1 MDRLRNH
8 LKILFQVLSLLLI
21 VFYLY
26 PGSILG
32 FLVYGDFKL
41 QPKITADFY
50 NISSN
55 HFYTFLIISL
65 LGLFSYFKD
74 IKFKMVV
81 IYLFFLAIVL
91 ELFHLIIPERGFQI
105 PDLIGNIFGVLLA
118 FFLIMLIKFWS
129 K

>member
-118 FFLIMLIKFWS
+118 FFLIMLIKFLS

>member
-105 PDLIGNIFGVLLA
+105 PDLIGNIFGVLVA
-118 FFLIMLIKFWS
+118 FFLIILIKFWS

>member
-26 PGSILG
+26 PGGILG

>member
-91 ELFHLIIPERGFQI
+91 DLFHLIIPERGFQI
-105 PDLIGNIFGVLLA
+105 PDLIGNIFGVLVA
-118 FFLIMLIKFWS
+118 FFLILLIKFCS

>member
-32 FLVYGDFKL
+32 FLVYGDFKS

-118 FFLIMLIKFWS
+118 FFLIILIKFWS